1 MGFDA
6 IKGIY
11 GEARL
16 GNRPLRNWQVRPLRE
31 ARFETVQAQ
40 LGSGEGTTLDK
51 GQALLL
57 RTELSSEDLASITD
71 FRAPS
76 VLRLEGESLYG
87 ELRVDGVI
95 IGRWLSD
102 PAWLKQG
109 SWVRPSRDMWMNT
122 HPDDFPFAMIEGGQ
136 TVEILLRDM
145 SSSDR
150 EGGGTL
156 FNAGFRP
163 AREHKRW
170 KDGQTERVSPYW
182 QRHAL

>member
-1 MGFDA
+1 
-6 IKGIY
+6 
-11 GEARL
+11 
-16 GNRPLRNWQVRPLRE
+16 
-31 ARFETVQAQ
+31 
-40 LGSGEGTTLDK
+40 
-51 GQALLL
+51 
-57 RTELSSEDLASITD
+57 
-71 FRAPS
+71 
-76 VLRLEGESLYG
+76 
-87 ELRVDGVI
+87 
-95 IGRWLSD
+95 
-102 PAWLKQG
+102 
-109 SWVRPSRDMWMNT
+109 MWMNT
-122 HPDDFPFAMIEGGQ
+122 HPDDFPFAMKEGGH